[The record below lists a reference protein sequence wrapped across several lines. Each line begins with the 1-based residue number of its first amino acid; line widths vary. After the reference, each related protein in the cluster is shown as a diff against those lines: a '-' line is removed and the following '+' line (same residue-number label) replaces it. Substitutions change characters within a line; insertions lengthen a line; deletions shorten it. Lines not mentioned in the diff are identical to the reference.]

1 MANDKRN
8 HTVPGFYL
16 RGFAD
21 GSERLR
27 AYDKIAGAELPRLV
41 PVTHATVHSHA
52 YTVNVGGVRS
62 NYVERQFSILE
73 GEWAAAARAVL
84 AVFPPTAEARVDLSL
99 FMAFQ
104 HMRVP
109 RFRAL
114 FERAAPGRVKRDVAA
129 FVAGLRRNGPHAAE
143 AWARVILP
151 DADPSE
157 IEQTLRALEQQA
169 YDIRVPKEGYL
180 KGLFGTAVQLAMG
193 LADRPWRL
201 AARPMETEFI
211 TSDAPVWFVPGSNA
225 PGLPSAETVGVPLDR
240 AHLLLLGP
248 HGGTGEA
255 RVSYCPDE
263 VALANFAAS
272 DMAERWLFAHPG
284 SPLHIFEDAL
294 AAVDSAAFSQ
304 RQAAPGSPSDAGRSG

>member
-1 MANDKRN
+1 MPNDERN
-8 HTVPGFYL
+8 HTVPAFYL

-21 GSERLR
+21 GSDRLR
-27 AYDKIAGAELPRLV
+27 AYDKIAGRELPQLV

-52 YTVNVGGVRS
+52 YTVSVGGVRS

-73 GEWAAAARAVL
+73 GGWSAAVRSGL

-99 FMAFQ
+99 FVAFQ
-104 HMRVP
+104 YMRVP

-114 FERAAPGRVKRDVAA
+114 FERAAPTRVKGDVAA
-129 FVAGLRRNGPHAAE
+129 FIEALRRSRLNAAE
-143 AWARVILP
+143 TWTRAVLP

-157 IEQTLRALEQQA
+157 IEDTLRALEEQA
-169 YDIRVPKEGYL
+169 YDITVPNEGFI
-180 KGLFGTAVQLAMG
+180 KGIFGTAVQLAMG

-201 AARPMETEFI
+201 AASPIGTELI
-211 TSDAPVWFVPGSNA
+211 TSDAPVWFVPGSNG

-240 AHLLLLGP
+240 AHLLLVGP

-294 AAVDSAAFSQ
+294 AAVDSAALSQ